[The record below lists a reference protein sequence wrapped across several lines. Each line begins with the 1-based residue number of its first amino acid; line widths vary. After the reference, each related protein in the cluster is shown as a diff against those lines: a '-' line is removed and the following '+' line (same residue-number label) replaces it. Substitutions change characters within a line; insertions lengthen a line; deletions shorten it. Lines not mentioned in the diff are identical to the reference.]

1 MNRLLIL
8 AVATWSGVVAAAGT
22 LTIRARVVDGDT
34 LELADGNR
42 VRLWGIDAVEGSQVC
57 RRDGRPWRCGDDAT
71 EALRRLIDGR
81 KLACEARDVDRYG
94 RAVAVCRVDGAD
106 IGAEL
111 VRQGWA
117 LDDERYSRRC
127 LCRRTGGSQGR
138 AGGAVGGR
146 VRFAVGVA
154 RAAAIEGM
162 RGDLGPEPS

>member
-8 AVATWSGVVAAAGT
+8 AVVTWSGVVAAAGT
-22 LTIRARVVDGDT
+22 LTIRASVVDGDT

-117 LDDERYSRRC
+117 LDDERYS
-127 LCRRTGGSQGR
+127 GGAYADEQEAARAER
-138 AGGAVGGR
+138 AGLWAGEFVSPW
-146 VRFAVGVA
+146 
-154 RAAAIEGM
+154 EW
-162 RGDLGPEPS
+162 RGQQR